1 MNRAETPKKSNNRAF
16 VFCRGPCGPARM
28 PIPSSPLE
36 QPVLTNPTNASPM
49 PARSAA
55 SGANA
60 PPSSVDVLVVG
71 GGING
76 AGIARDLAGRGWRV
90 LLVEQDD
97 LAAHT
102 SSSSTKL
109 IHGGLR
115 YLEYKEFSLVRKAL
129 QEREVLLKSA
139 PHIMWPLRF
148 VMPHDP
154 STRPAWLIRL
164 GLFLYD
170 HLARREVLPGSEGVN
185 LRTHPVGAPLKPQFS
200 RGFIYS
206 DGWVDDAR
214 LVLLN
219 ALDAQAR
226 GAQVLTRTR
235 CIAAQRSASGWTATL
250 ESRDGRQQTVR
261 ARALVNAAGPW
272 AESFLR
278 GTARAAGKEA
288 LATKHLRLVKGS
300 HIVVPKCFEH
310 DHAYI
315 FQNPD
320 KRIIFAIPYEQ
331 DFTLIGT
338 TDQELHGDPRG
349 AKIADDEV
357 AYLCEQASRYFTK
370 PITPA
375 DVVWTYAGVR
385 PLLDDDAGDPSAVTR
400 DYLLESNTEAAP
412 LLSVWGGK
420 ITTFRK
426 LAEDAADDVGRMLG
440 EVRRHW
446 TEAASLPGGDL
457 RDWIGQPQRPDTDF
471 ERFVSALRTRHA
483 WLPAEVARRLARAYG
498 SRVDR
503 VLAQAH
509 QLSDLGEE
517 VAPGLF
523 EAELLYL
530 QQEEWAVNGDDVLWR
545 RSKLGLHYTEAQRA
559 SVVAWME
566 THALIPA
573 ETPTTKRTPA

>member
-1 MNRAETPKKSNNRAF
+1 LTP
-16 VFCRGPCGPARM
+16 
-28 PIPSSPLE
+28 SPLTLLDP
-36 QPVLTNPTNASPM
+36 QRPASPGGGASV
-49 PARSAA
+49 PAQ
-55 SGANA
+55 
-60 PPSSVDVLVVG
+60 VDVLVVG

-76 AGIARDLAGRGWRV
+76 VGIARDLAGRGWSV

-97 LAAHT
+97 LASHT

-115 YLEYKEFSLVRKAL
+115 YLEYYEFGLVRKAL

-154 STRPAWLIRL
+154 SMRPAWLIRL
-164 GLFLYD
+164 GIFLYD

-185 LRTHPVGAPLKPQFS
+185 LRTHPVGAPLQARYT

-214 LVLLN
+214 LVVLN
-219 ALDAQAR
+219 ALSARER
-226 GAQVLTRTR
+226 GATLLTRTR
-235 CIAAQRSASGWTATL
+235 CIHAQRSARHWTATL
-250 ESRDGRQQTVR
+250 RDADGQSHLVQ

-278 GTARAAGKEA
+278 GTAQAAAGEA
-288 LATKHLRLVKGS
+288 LATKSLRLVKGS
-300 HIVVPKCFEH
+300 HIVVPRCFEH

-338 TDQELHGDPRG
+338 TDQELQGDPRG
-349 AKIADDEV
+349 AKIGDDEV
-357 AYLCEQASRYFTK
+357 RYLCEQASRYFTR
-370 PITPA
+370 PVTPA
-375 DVVWTYAGVR
+375 DVVWSYAGVR
-385 PLLDDDAGDPSAVTR
+385 PLLDDASGDPSAVTR
-400 DYLLESNTEAAP
+400 DYLLEPNTRAAP

-426 LAEDAADDVGRMLG
+426 LAEDAATDVGRMLG
-440 EVRRHW
+440 EARAPWTVR
-446 TEAASLPGGDL
+446 ASLPGGDL
-457 RDWIGQPQRPDTDF
+457 SGFIGAARRPDTDF
-471 ERFVSALRTRHA
+471 ERFVTELRRRHP
-483 WLPAEVARRLARAYG
+483 WLPAALARRLARAYG
-498 SRVDR
+498 SRIDL
-503 VLAQAH
+503 VLGAAATRA
-509 QLSDLGEE
+509 DLGQE

-523 EAELLYL
+523 EAELRYL
-530 QQEEWAVNGDDVLWR
+530 QREEWALSGDDVLWR
-545 RSKLGLHYTEAQRA
+545 RSKLGLHCTEAERA
-559 SVVAWME
+559 RVAAWME
-566 THALIPA
+566 SHPVKSD
-573 ETPTTKRTPA
+573 TPSRAACS

>member
-1 MNRAETPKKSNNRAF
+1 LTTSTTTLPMRLRAHDI
-16 VFCRGPCGPARM
+16 PA
-28 PIPSSPLE
+28 
-36 QPVLTNPTNASPM
+36 Q
-49 PARSAA
+49 
-55 SGANA
+55 
-60 PPSSVDVLVVG
+60 VDVLVVG

-76 AGIARDLAGRGWRV
+76 AGIARDLAGRGWSV
-90 LLVEQDD
+90 LLAEQDD

-154 STRPAWLIRL
+154 SMRPAWLIRL

-170 HLARREVLPGSEGVN
+170 HLARREVLPGSHGVD
-185 LRTHPVGAPLKPQFS
+185 LRTDPVGAPLNARYTQ
-200 RGFIYS
+200 GFVYS

-214 LVLLN
+214 LVVLN

-226 GAQVLTRTR
+226 GATVLTRTR
-235 CIAAQRSASGWTATL
+235 CTAAQRSATGWLVTL
-250 ESRDGRQQTVR
+250 QSADGRTHQVQ

-278 GTARAAGKEA
+278 GTARAVGQEA
-288 LATKHLRLVKGS
+288 LATKSLRLVKGS

-349 AKIADDEV
+349 AKIDEAEV

-370 PITPA
+370 PITRA
-375 DVVWTYAGVR
+375 DVVWTYSGVR
-385 PLLDDDAGDPSAVTR
+385 PLLDDAAGDPSAVTR
-400 DYLLESNTEAAP
+400 DYLLEANAEAAP

-426 LAEDAADDVGRMLG
+426 LAEDAASDVGRMLG
-440 EVRRHW
+440 EPRLAW
-446 TEAASLPGGDL
+446 TLGAHLPGGEL
-457 RDWIGQPQRPDTDF
+457 SSWIGGAQRPDTDF
-471 ERFVSALRTRHA
+471 ERFVTALRTRHA
-483 WLPAEVARRLARAYG
+483 WLPATLARRLARAYG

-503 VLAQAH
+503 VLEQAH
-509 QLSDLGEE
+509 QLSDLGAE
-517 VAPGLF
+517 VAPGLH
-523 EAELLYL
+523 EAELRYL
-530 QQEEWAVNGDDVLWR
+530 QIEEWAVNADDVLWR
-545 RSKLGLHYTEAQRA
+545 RSKLGLHYTQAQRA
-559 SVVAWME
+559 SVASWME
-566 THALIPA
+566 THRVTQ
-573 ETPTTKRTPA
+573 EQERTPT